1 MRKKSPIKRYRIS
14 LKNAFDFSV
23 AEQRGIVVL
32 CVILLL
38 LIVFY
43 ICLSRRYKESQGYL
57 LTENSTIDS
66 FLLSQR
72 HYSDSMHASWNTYS
86 RDTYG
91 KQGKQVFTPFHFCP
105 DTMKASDWKR
115 LGFSEKQAS
124 QIANYQSKGGKF
136 YKKEDL
142 GKMYC
147 ITAETYSILEPYIQI
162 ASSEKKNE
170 KPKEP
175 VLMER
180 MTHRFELNAVD
191 SADLLLIT
199 GIGEKTASRIISYRK
214 KLGGFIHIDQL
225 KEVYSIDDERFS
237 KIEPHLYVNA
247 AIIRKINVNEADFV
261 TLVKHPYID
270 DYLAKAIVNQRNKSG
285 KYASLEDMKRK
296 LLIPDE
302 LFQKIKPYLTAE

>member
-1 MRKKSPIKRYRIS
+1 MRKKSPIKRYQIS
-14 LKNAFDFSV
+14 VKNAFDFSV

-32 CVILLL
+32 CIILLL
-38 LIVFY
+38 LIGVYF
-43 ICLSRRYKESQGYL
+43 CLSRHYKENQGYL
-57 LTENSTIDS
+57 LTENPAIDS
-66 FLLSQR
+66 FFVRQQ
-72 HYSDSMHASWNTYS
+72 HYSDSMRASWNTYS
-86 RDTYG
+86 PTYAKG
-91 KQGKQVFTPFHFCP
+91 GKQVFTPFHFSP
-105 DTMKASDWKR
+105 DTMKANDWKR

-124 QIANYQSKGGKF
+124 QIANFQSKGGKF

-142 GKMYC
+142 KKIYC
-147 ITAETYSILEPYIQI
+147 VTAETYTILEPYIHT
-162 ASSEKKNE
+162 ASSEKKYE
-170 KPKEP
+170 SPKEP
-175 VLMER
+175 VLTEK

-191 SADLLLIT
+191 SADLLLIA

-214 KLGGFIHIDQL
+214 KLGGFIRLDQL

-247 AIIRKINVNEADFV
+247 ASIKKININEADFV

-270 DYLAKAIVNQRNKSG
+270 DYLAKSIVNQRNKSG
-285 KYASLEDMKRK
+285 KYTSLEDMKRK